1 MKKRLIIACMLLNI
15 CLLQAQDH
23 LFDYEDALAPFE
35 IVRKDRA
42 EGKPYHAVQYLSHL
56 DTSSLKDFDMYG
68 QALMTA
74 LCFTGEIERKDDV
87 CQKFRTV
94 HTSLDR
100 PERMNTSLQRAEA
113 ANIILRQAKSS
124 EVVILNEAHL
134 YPQHRVFA
142 KSLLAGLYA
151 LGYKHLCMED
161 LQESATLENMKTPER
176 NRGYYIQ
183 EPCMGDLV
191 REALKLGFHLHA
203 YDAPA
208 SPRRDSVAAQN
219 IQRIRASHPADKL
232 VVYCGFSHAMEH
244 RSPAC
249 MASYFKKSTGIDPL
263 TIDQTI
269 YCEREASL
277 YYSQLIEFYAIQSPS
292 VLVAGDS
299 IFPLHKAYCDIQ
311 VITPPT
317 SYVKG
322 RPGWLFGL
330 DRRELKKVED
340 RFPGGIVE
348 VYYAD
353 ELAQN
358 KEAVPID
365 VWIVHTQ
372 DTHRRYLALPKQGT
386 FICKYY
392 QEDYTYLYSVTL
404 P

>member
-1 MKKRLIIACMLLNI
+1 MKKRLILLYMLLDV
-15 CLLQAQDH
+15 CLLPAQDH
-23 LFDYEDALAPFE
+23 LFNYEDAFAPFE

-42 EGKPYHAVQYLSHL
+42 VGKPYHAVQFLSRL
-56 DTSSLKDFDMYG
+56 DTSLIKDFDIYG

-74 LCFTGEIERKDDV
+74 LCFTGEIERKEDV
-87 CQKFRTV
+87 CQKFRTP
-94 HTSLDR
+94 HTGLNR
-100 PERMNTSLQRAEA
+100 PERMDTSLCRADA
-113 ANIILRQAKSS
+113 ADIILREAESS
-124 EVVILNEAHL
+124 EVLILNEAHL

-142 KSLLAGLYA
+142 KSLLAGLYT

-176 NRGYYIQ
+176 SRGYYIQ
-183 EPCMGDLV
+183 EPCMGDIV

-208 SPRRDSVAAQN
+208 SPRRDSVAALN
-219 IQRIRASHPADKL
+219 IQRIRASYPTDKL

-244 RSPAC
+244 RSPTC
-249 MASYFKKSTGIDPL
+249 MASYFKKMTGIDPL
-263 TIDQTI
+263 TIDQTV
-269 YCEREASL
+269 YCEREVSD
-277 YYSQLIEFYAIQSPS
+277 YYSRLVKFYAIQSPS
-292 VLVAGDS
+292 VLLAGDS
-299 IFPLHKAYCDIQ
+299 ISPLHQAYCDIQ

-322 RPGWLFGL
+322 CPHWLLEWDG
-330 DRRELKKVED
+330 RQLKKID
-340 RFPGGIVE
+340 NRFQNGIVE

-353 ELAQN
+353 ELAEN

-365 VWIVHTQ
+365 VRIVHPQ
-372 DTHRRYLALPKQGT
+372 DTLHRYLALPKAGP

-392 QEDYTYLYSVTL
+392 QADYTYLYSVTL

>member
-1 MKKRLIIACMLLNI
+1 MKKSLIILYMLLDV
-15 CLLQAQDH
+15 CLLQAQNH
-23 LFDYEDALAPFE
+23 QFNYEDAFAPFE

-42 EGKPYHAVQYLSHL
+42 EGKPYRAVQFLSRL
-56 DTSSLKDFDMYG
+56 DTSSLKDLDIYG

-74 LCFTGEIERKDDV
+74 LCFTGEIERKENV
-87 CQKFRTV
+87 CQKFRTL
-94 HTSLDR
+94 HKGLDR
-100 PERMNTSLQRAEA
+100 PERMDTSLRRAEA
-113 ANIILRQAKSS
+113 ADIIMDRAKSS

-161 LQESATLENMKTPER
+161 LQESARLESMKIPER
-176 NRGYYIQ
+176 SKGYYIQ
-183 EPCMGDLV
+183 EPCMGDMV

-208 SPRRDSVAAQN
+208 SPRRDSVAARN

-244 RSPAC
+244 RSPTC
-249 MASYFKKSTGIDPL
+249 MASYFKKMTGIDPL
-263 TIDQTI
+263 TIDQTV
-269 YCEREASL
+269 YCEREASD
-277 YYSQLIEFYAIQSPS
+277 YYSRLVQFYAIQSPS
-292 VLVAGDS
+292 VLLAGDS
-299 IFPLHKAYCDIQ
+299 IIPLHKAYCDIQ

-317 SYVKG
+317 SYIKG
-322 RPGWLFGL
+322 RPHWLLEL
-330 DRRELKKVED
+330 DGRQLKEIED
-340 RFPGGIVE
+340 CFQGGIVE

-353 ELAQN
+353 ELTEN

-365 VWIVHTQ
+365 VWVVHAQ
-372 DTHRRYLALPKQGT
+372 DTRHRYLALPGEGA

-392 QEDYTYLYSVTL
+392 QADYTYLYSVIL